1 GNAADGARP
10 VAQRKPNAWGL
21 FDMHGNVYEWC
32 NEVASLR
39 SGAFYTDPTT
49 CRSDHPDGAAEGAG
63 DCFGSVGFRVVCDYR
78 PPQITNSIGM
88 KLARI
93 PAGKFLMGS
102 PETESGRQPNE
113 SPQHEVTITKPFHI
127 GVYEVT
133 QAEYEK
139 IMGTNPSQFNKAS
152 GGGP

>member
-1 GNAADGARP
+1 MVFNSRW
-10 VAQRKPNAWGL
+10 N
-21 FDMHGNVYEWC
+21 
-32 NEVASLR
+32 
-39 SGAFYTDPTT
+39 
-49 CRSDHPDGAAEGAG
+49 
-63 DCFGSVGFRVVCDYR
+63 SVGFRVVCDYR

-102 PETESGRQPNE
+102 QENEPGRTVTEALPRM
-113 SPQHEVTITKPFHI
+113 VMIAKPFHI

-139 IMGTNPSQFNKAS
+139 VTGKNPSNFNKAN
-152 GGGP
+152 GGGPNHPVEMVSGDSVFVIAAYALTGKALKAYRRRQRRKKR